1 MQARVQKTIVLPIN
15 MVFRLLQS
23 KARIQVWLFE
33 QPNMKIEGQL
43 LGFDEYMN
51 LVLDEAEEVYEKEG
65 KANKKVGRI
74 MLKGD
79 CVTLI
84 QHADTP

>member
-1 MQARVQKTIVLPIN
+1 MSARVQKTIVLPIN

-33 QPNMKIEGQL
+33 NSSMRIEGQL
-43 LGFDEYMN
+43 MGFDEYMN

-65 KANKKVGRI
+65 KENKKVGRI

-79 CVTLI
+79 CVSLI
-84 QHADTP
+84 QQA